1 MIPLRDLSPT
11 RTRAYLTVAFI
22 ALNTIVFL
30 WQIGHRGLDGE
41 LLFYQYGVIPKCFL
55 TQGNPEK
62 HEEALEEGLQRLAE
76 LRLLDEL
83 RARGVRYLTPQAQR
97 AVAEQAER
105 LAEQWR
111 EELGPRHEWLTLLMS
126 MFMHGGWLHI
136 IGNMWFLWIFGNNIE
151 DACGRIRF
159 VVFYLVCG
167 LLATMGHIF
176 SGPNSVVPS
185 IGASGAISGVLG
197 AYLILYPKARVLSL
211 IPLGYFYWAEE
222 VPAWFFLGV
231 WMLLQWVTGL
241 SALRNPATGGVA
253 WAAHVAGFFAGMA
266 LIFVF
271 RQRRAAPPS
280 GIEFDVDA

>member
-1 MIPLRDLSPT
+1 MIPLRDLNPT

-22 ALNTIVFL
+22 ALNALVFL
-30 WQIGHRGLDGE
+30 WQMGHRGLDSE
-41 LLFYQYGVIPKCFL
+41 LLFYRYGVIPKCFL
-55 TQGNPEK
+55 AQGNAEK
-62 HEEALEEGLQRLAE
+62 HDEAIGEALERLAE
-76 LRLLDEL
+76 QRLLSEL
-83 RARGVRYLTPQAQR
+83 RARGVRYLTPQAKQ

-105 LAEQWR
+105 LAEQWH
-111 EELGPRHEWLTLLMS
+111 ELGPRHEWLTLLTS

-136 IGNMWFLWIFGNNIE
+136 ITNMWFLWIFGNKIE

-159 VVFYLVCG
+159 IVFYLLCG
-167 LLATMGHIF
+167 LLATMGHIL

-211 IPLGYFYWAEE
+211 IPIGYIYWAEE

-231 WMLLQWVTGL
+231 WMLLQWVSGL
-241 SALRNPATGGVA
+241 GALRSPATGGVA
-253 WAAHVAGFFAGMA
+253 WFAHIAGFFAGMA
-266 LIFVF
+266 LIFLF

-280 GIEFDVDA
+280 GIELDVDA